1 MNQQQNKTKVL
12 MESNDH
18 KLFALFYSFL
28 LSAFF
33 IENHHQKL
41 RKIRGH
47 FQPSAPIFKCL
58 ITAGG
63 ITTHLQLSCC
73 SLIWQKSE
81 MSRSGD
87 KAEKS
92 PKG

>member
-1 MNQQQNKTKVL
+1 MLYAIIGMKQQQNKTKVL

-41 RKIRGH
+41 RKIMLYLQMILILGAHIQIH
-47 FQPSAPIFKCL
+47 FISQ
-58 ITAGG
+58 
-63 ITTHLQLSCC
+63 
-73 SLIWQKSE
+73 
-81 MSRSGD
+81 
-87 KAEKS
+87 
-92 PKG
+92 